1 MQPSINGQRMAS
13 ALCGSDPDLT
23 GRRDGLG
30 NFYRY
35 RGRVHLQSGRTVPIW
50 DVLLRTRSA
59 ANPTSCSRPEPGPS
73 GPMAE
78 SATDAPESLAADTP
92 TLGNVASRP
101 DDVDPPPV
109 SERVEY
115 YHLDML
121 GSVRAVTDAQGH
133 VVAHHDFLPFGEE
146 WFGAAGGPGANP
158 VDKRLFTGQERDA
171 ELDLD
176 YFGAR
181 YYRADLGRFTTV
193 DPALDIDK
201 AIAEPQRWN
210 RYAYVTNNPLKYV
223 DPDGRELKWATSLS
237 TSDRERLVKILVEV
251 VRREEGRA
259 LVERL
264 AADSQVVEIGTRSV
278 GDDSGSGGMTKTL
291 GVTNLK
297 GSDLGITLDLGKIS
311 SIDPR
316 QDPVH
321 AGGTT
326 TMAHELYHANSFVSA
341 PNDGTSRWL
350 FVAAGDKPSSAA
362 GPAEKWAVGLFQA
375 PKVIKKKDAEEIVHD
390 LIK

>member
-1 MQPSINGQRMAS
+1 MS
-13 ALCGSDPDLT
+13 
-23 GRRDGLG
+23 
-30 NFYRY
+30 
-35 RGRVHLQSGRTVPIW
+35 
-50 DVLLRTRSA
+50 
-59 ANPTSCSRPEPGPS
+59 
-73 GPMAE
+73 E
-78 SATDAPESLAADTP
+78 SATDADEPFAVDTHTLGSLA
-92 TLGNVASRP
+92 SRS
-101 DDVDPPPV
+101 DAIDPPPA

-115 YHLDML
+115 YHLDTL
-121 GSVRAVTDAQGH
+121 GSVRVVTDAHGQ
-133 VVAHHDFLPFGEE
+133 VVARHDFLPFGEE
-146 WFGAAGGPGANP
+146 WSSAGGGPGTNP
-158 VDKRLFTGQERDA
+158 VDQRLFTGQERDA
-171 ELDLD
+171 ELDLG

-181 YYRADLGRFTTV
+181 YYRANLGRFTTV

-237 TSDRERLVKILVEV
+237 TSDRERLVKILVDV

-264 AADSQVVEIGTRSV
+264 AADSQVVEIGARSV
-278 GDDSGSGGMTKTL
+278 GDDSGSGGVTKTL
-291 GVTNLK
+291 GVINLK
-297 GSDLGITLDLGKIS
+297 GSDLAITIDLGKIS
-311 SIDPR
+311 GIDPG

-326 TMAHELYHANSFVSA
+326 TMAHELYHANSFISA
-341 PNDGTSRWL
+341 PSDGTSRWL
-350 FVAAGDKPSSAA
+350 FVAAGDKPSSAT

-375 PKVIKKKDAEEIVHD
+375 PKVIKKKEAEQIVNE